1 MRKKILA
8 VFLAAGIVFGCAGC
22 GSQPEGSEETG
33 GAGQSEEGQPGAEEA
48 GMESDDGQTVS
59 GGEKEITMWSVA
71 TEGSATA
78 NGVAKAIET
87 YESNHPGVRI
97 KHETFENEAYKT
109 KIRTAIAAN
118 EVPDIFFA
126 WFGAWSEP
134 FVDAEKVLNLDDYYT
149 DFSEE
154 ITQETL
160 SYATFDGSLYGVP
173 SSTPISVL
181 YYNKALFEEYN
192 VEVPT
197 TADEFLQACQ
207 TFTDNGVP
215 ALSTSVKENW
225 VLAMLFDALQLHA
238 VGPVDAANAVTRN
251 GGDYNDPGF
260 LQAAQ
265 LLRELIDMGAF
276 IDGVTG
282 FSGDE
287 ANQAFIDGKTAM
299 YVQGS
304 WLAGSIQNGA
314 ENPDDFDLVPVPVL
328 NPERASEHDF
338 MGGAA
343 EGFMVAADVEDP
355 AAVANA
361 VFEISRS
368 ISENCYLD
376 GSALPAW
383 KVNYDDSQVPPM
395 IQKLA
400 AYSAEATSYTVWFNV
415 LMTADDTEEYFDLTD
430 QLFVGNITPEQY
442 VESLA
447 DYLKE

>member
-1 MRKKILA
+1 MRRKLSAMLLA
-8 VFLAAGIVFGCAGC
+8 VSLVFGCTGC
-22 GSQPEGSEETG
+22 GSEPNQRKEAE
-33 GAGQSEEGQPGAEEA
+33 QSGAEQDGTEEA
-48 GMESDDGQTVS
+48 ESQEDVAQSASD
-59 GGEKEITMWSVA
+59 GEKVITMWSVA

-134 FVDAEKVLNLDDYYT
+134 FVDAEKVLNLDDYYA

-181 YYNKALFEEYN
+181 YYNKALFEEYG
-192 VEVPT
+192 VKVPA

-238 VGPVDAANAVTRN
+238 TGPEDAAKAVTRN

-265 LLRELIDMGAF
+265 MLRDLIDMGAF
-276 IDGVTG
+276 IEGVTG

-355 AAVANA
+355 AVVANA

-395 IQKLA
+395 IRKLA

-447 DYLKE
+447 DYLK

>member
-1 MRKKILA
+1 MKRKAAAML
-8 VFLAAGIVFGCAGC
+8 LAAGMVLGCMGC
-22 GSQPEGSEETG
+22 GSQPSESVEKAQTKTQEQTAAETDETTQQTASG
-33 GAGQSEEGQPGAEEA
+33 EEK
-48 GMESDDGQTVS
+48 V
-59 GGEKEITMWSVA
+59 ITMWSVA

-87 YESNHPGVRI
+87 YESSHPGVKI

-134 FVDAEKVLNLDDYYT
+134 FVDAEKVLNLDDYYA
-149 DFSEE
+149 DYSEE

-192 VEVPT
+192 VKVPN
-197 TADEFLQACQ
+197 TAEEFMQACQ
-207 TFTDNGVP
+207 TFTDNGIP

-238 VGPVDAANAVTRN
+238 VGPVDAAKAVTRN

-265 LLRELIDMGAF
+265 MLRDLIDMGAF
-276 IDGVTG
+276 IEGVTG

-328 NPERASEHDF
+328 NAERASEHDF

-355 AAVANA
+355 DTVANA

-383 KVNYDDSQVPPM
+383 KVTYDDSQVPSM
-395 IQKLA
+395 IRKLA

-430 QLFVGNITPEQY
+430 QLFVGNITPDQY
-442 VESLA
+442 VQSLA
-447 DYLKE
+447 EYLK

>member
-1 MRKKILA
+1 MMKKFVAIL
-8 VFLAAGIVFGCAGC
+8 LTAGLLLSCIGC
-22 GSQPEGSEETG
+22 GNTQAGENAEKTPPAGAVNSEEP
-33 GAGQSEEGQPGAEEA
+33 ASQA
-48 GMESDDGQTVS
+48 SDGK
-59 GGEKEITMWSVA
+59 EKVLTMWSVA

-78 NGVAKAIET
+78 NGVAKAIAS
-87 YESNHPGVRI
+87 YEASHPGVKIR
-97 KHETFENEAYKT
+97 HETFENEAYKT
-109 KIRTAIAAN
+109 KLRTAVAAN
-118 EVPDIFFA
+118 ELPDIFFA
-126 WFGAWSEP
+126 WFGAWSQP
-134 FVDAEKVLNLDDYYT
+134 FVEAGKVLNLDQYYGT
-149 DFSEE
+149 YSDE

-160 SYATFDGSLYGVP
+160 SYATFDGGLYGVP

-181 YYNKALFEEYN
+181 YYNKALFEQYQ
-192 VEVPT
+192 VKVPET
-197 TADEFLQACQ
+197 GEEFMEACRI
-207 TFTDNGVP
+207 FTDNGVP
-215 ALSTSVKENW
+215 ALSTSLKENW

-238 VGPVDAANAVTRN
+238 VGPEKTAKTITRN
-251 GGDYNDPGF
+251 GGDYSDPGF

-265 LLRELIDMGAF
+265 FLRDLIDMGAF
-276 IDGVTG
+276 LEGVTG

-328 NPERASEHDF
+328 NSANADENDF

-343 EGFMVAADVEDP
+343 EGFMVAQSTSDP
-355 AAVANA
+355 DLAANA
-361 VFEISRS
+361 VFEISRA

-383 KVNYDDSQVPPM
+383 KVTFDESSVPPM

-400 AYSAEATSYTVWFNV
+400 AYSAKAESYTVWFNV
-415 LMTADDTEEYFDLTD
+415 LMSADDTEEYFDMTD

-442 VESLA
+442 VEGFSE
-447 DYLKE
+447 YLKQ

>member
-1 MRKKILA
+1 MKKKLLA
-8 VFLAAGIVFGCAGC
+8 VLLAASMVIGCTAC
-22 GSQPEGSEETG
+22 GQSGGSEGTGSNTSSETTESTDQTS
-33 GAGQSEEGQPGAEEA
+33 AG
-48 GMESDDGQTVS
+48 D
-59 GGEKEITMWSVA
+59 EKVITMWSVA

-78 NGVAKAIET
+78 NGVSKAIAT
-87 YESNHPGVRI
+87 YESNHPGVKI

-134 FVDAEKVLNLDDYYT
+134 FVTADKVLNLDDYYGAYS
-149 DFSEE
+149 DE

-160 SYATFDGSLYGVP
+160 SYATFNGGLYGVP

-181 YYNKALFEEYN
+181 YYNKALFDQYN
-192 VEVPT
+192 VKVPT
-197 TADEFLQACQ
+197 TAEEFMQACQ

-238 VGPVDAANAVTRN
+238 VGPEMTAKTITRN
-251 GGDYNDPGF
+251 GGDYSDPGF

-265 LLRELIDMGAF
+265 MLRDLIDMGAF
-276 IDGVTG
+276 IEGVTG

-328 NPERASEHDF
+328 NSDRASEHDY

-355 AAVANA
+355 DLVANA

-383 KVNYDDSQVPPM
+383 KVNYDDSEVPPM

-400 AYSAEATSYTVWFNV
+400 GYSAEATSYTVWFNV

-442 VESLA
+442 VQSFA
-447 DYLKE
+447 DYLK

>member
-1 MRKKILA
+1 MK
-8 VFLAAGIVFGCAGC
+8 
-22 GSQPEGSEETG
+22 
-33 GAGQSEEGQPGAEEA
+33 
-48 GMESDDGQTVS
+48 
-59 GGEKEITMWSVA
+59 
-71 TEGSATA
+71 
-78 NGVAKAIET
+78 
-87 YESNHPGVRI
+87 I

-134 FVDAEKVLNLDDYYT
+134 FVTADKVLNLDDYYGAYS
-149 DFSEE
+149 DE

-160 SYATFDGSLYGVP
+160 SYATFGGSLYGVP

-181 YYNKALFEEYN
+181 YYNKALFDQYN
-192 VEVPT
+192 VKVPT
-197 TADEFLQACQ
+197 TAEEFMQACQ

-238 VGPVDAANAVTRN
+238 VGPEMTAKTITRN
-251 GGDYNDPGF
+251 GGDYSDPGF

-265 LLRELIDMGAF
+265 MLRDLIDMGAF

-328 NPERASEHDF
+328 NSDRASEHDY

-355 AAVANA
+355 DLVANA

-383 KVNYDDSQVPPM
+383 KVNYDDSEVPPM

-400 AYSAEATSYTVWFNV
+400 GYSAEATSYTVWFNV

-442 VESLA
+442 VQSFA
-447 DYLKE
+447 DYLK

>member
-1 MRKKILA
+1 MMKKLTA
-8 VFLAAGIVFGCAGC
+8 VLLSVSLVIGCAGC
-22 GSQPEGSEETG
+22 GSTGKTESAGADSATASTTQENTAKAQSGEET
-33 GAGQSEEGQPGAEEA
+33 A
-48 GMESDDGQTVS
+48 
-59 GGEKEITMWSVA
+59 ITIWSVA

-78 NGVAKAIET
+78 NGVAKAIAT
-87 YESNHPGVRI
+87 YEENHPGVKI

-109 KIRTAIAAN
+109 KLRTAVAAN
-118 EVPDIFFA
+118 ELPDIFFA

-134 FVDAEKVLNLDDYYT
+134 FVTAGKVLNLDDYYSAYS
-149 DFSEE
+149 DE
-154 ITQETL
+154 ITEETL
-160 SYATFDGSLYGVP
+160 SYATFNDGLYGVP

-181 YYNKALFEEYN
+181 YYNKALFEQYQVAVPSTEEEF
-192 VEVPT
+192 VE
-197 TADEFLQACQ
+197 ACRI
-207 TFTDNGVP
+207 FTENGVP
-215 ALSTSVKENW
+215 ALSTSLKENW

-238 VGPVDAANAVTRN
+238 AGAEDTAKTITRN
-251 GGDYNDPGF
+251 GGDYSNPGF

-276 IDGVTG
+276 IEGVTG

-304 WLAGSIQNGA
+304 WLAGSIQQGA
-314 ENPDDFDLVPVPVL
+314 ANPEDFDLVPVPVL
-328 NPERASEHDF
+328 NSSNATQNDY

-343 EGFMVAADVEDP
+343 EGFMVAQSTKNPDL
-355 AAVANA
+355 VANA

-383 KVNYDDSQVPPM
+383 KVNYDDSSVPAM

-400 AYSAEATSYTVWFNV
+400 GLSAEATSYTVWFNV

-430 QLFVGNITPEQY
+430 QLFIGNITPEQY
-442 VESLA
+442 VDSLSS
-447 DYLKE
+447 YLKE

>member
-1 MRKKILA
+1 MRRKLLA
-8 VFLAAGIVFGCAGC
+8 IVMAVSMVIMSAGC
-22 GSQPEGSEETG
+22 GGSQQRKAGGSDEASVKTTGNGEQLTEGNVAAQAEEDGSEK
-33 GAGQSEEGQPGAEEA
+33 
-48 GMESDDGQTVS
+48 V
-59 GGEKEITMWSVA
+59 ITMWSVA

-78 NGVAKAIET
+78 NGVAKAIT
-87 YESNHPGVRI
+87 AYEENHPGI
-97 KHETFENEAYKT
+97 KIRHESFENEAYKT
-109 KIRTAIAAN
+109 KLRTAVAAN
-118 EVPDIFFA
+118 ELPDIFFA

-134 FVDAEKVLNLDDYYT
+134 FVEAGKVLNLDDFYETYS
-149 DFSEE
+149 DE

-160 SYATFDGSLYGVP
+160 SYAIFDGGLYGVP

-181 YYNKALFEEYN
+181 YYNKALFEKYN
-192 VEVPT
+192 VTVPST
-197 TADEFLQACQ
+197 GEEFMAACK

-215 ALSTSVKENW
+215 ALSTSLKENW

-238 VGPVDAANAVTRN
+238 VGAEETAAAITRS
-251 GGDYNDPGF
+251 GGDYSNPGF

-265 LLRELIDMGAF
+265 YLNDLVRMGAF

-282 FSGDE
+282 YSGDE

-304 WLAGSIQNGA
+304 WLAGSIQQGA

-328 NPERASEHDF
+328 NSEKASASDY

-343 EGFMVAADVEDP
+343 EGFMVAKSTEHPDDA
-355 AAVANA
+355 ANA
-361 VFEISRS
+361 VFEISRA

-383 KVNYDDSQVPPM
+383 KITYDESSVPPM

-400 AYSAEATSYTVWFNV
+400 GYSAEAASYTVWFNV

-430 QLFVGNITPEQY
+430 QLFIGNITPEQY
-442 VESLA
+442 VQSFA
-447 DYLKE
+447 DYLK